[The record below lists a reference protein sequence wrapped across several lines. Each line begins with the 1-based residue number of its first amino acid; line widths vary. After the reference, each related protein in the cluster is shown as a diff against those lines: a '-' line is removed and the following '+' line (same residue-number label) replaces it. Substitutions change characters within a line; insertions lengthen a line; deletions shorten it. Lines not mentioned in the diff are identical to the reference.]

1 MGMKRITNGDFRR
14 NQICVTI
21 RAVKGK
27 YKDKSKELEKMKGKK
42 AISMA
47 LVRTTM
53 IGLLA

>member
-1 MGMKRITNGDFRR
+1 MKRITNEDFRR